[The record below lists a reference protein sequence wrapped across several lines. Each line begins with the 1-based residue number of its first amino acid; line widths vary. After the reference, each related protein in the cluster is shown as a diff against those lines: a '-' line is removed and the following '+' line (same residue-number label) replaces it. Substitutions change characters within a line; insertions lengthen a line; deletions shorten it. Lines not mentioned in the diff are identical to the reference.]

1 MIVLSGLLKGCRC
14 LLEVN
19 PLIAKSL
26 DNFTSKIVLFGQQ
39 HSGRNNAPP
48 PPPSNSTRTKSDL
61 QGARSILLG
70 TSQNIWA
77 GYSPREHH
85 LVDIK
90 VKVAME

>member
-48 PPPSNSTRTKSDL
+48 PQIQQEPNQIYRAPVQFCLEPHKIY
-61 QGARSILLG
+61 GLG
-70 TSQNIWA
+70 TA
-77 GYSPREHH
+77 LE
-85 LVDIK
+85 DTT
-90 VKVAME
+90 